1 MARVREFDTDGAVAA
16 AVESFRFQGYEGT
29 SIQDLVEATGVGR
42 GSLYTAFG
50 SKEELY
56 LAALNRYGDDQW
68 AALLELLTC
77 GAPVREIVRAILMRI
92 VEDSAKGCSQ
102 QACLLVG
109 AAIER
114 VKSDARVAEKVR
126 AASNAVEDALTILI
140 DRGQAAGEVGSAR
153 NSRDVA
159 RFLVATMQGL
169 RISGEVHPDRR
180 WLTSVVDVAMA
191 ALD

>member
-1 MARVREFDTDGAVAA
+1 MARVREFDTDDALAA
-16 AVESFRFQGYEGT
+16 AVASFRRQGYEGT

-56 LAALNRYGDDQW
+56 LAALDRYGDDQW
-68 AALLELLTC
+68 AALLEVLTC
-77 GAPVREIVRAILMRI
+77 GASVREIIRVILVGI
-92 VEDSAKGCSQ
+92 VDDSVKDGSQ
-102 QACLLVG
+102 QACLMVG

-114 VKSDARVAEKVR
+114 VHLDARAAEKVR

-140 DRGQAAGEVGSAR
+140 DRGQASGEVGSTR
-153 NSRDVA
+153 ESRDLA
-159 RFLVATMQGL
+159 RFLVATTQGL
-169 RISGEVHPDRR
+169 RVSGAIHPDRR
-180 WLTSVVDVAMA
+180 WLTSVVDIALA